1 MESGLGRCSRGSRRR
16 CRLPLALAMLAAP
29 CRMNIIHNPTQ
40 GVPTFVKD
48 FENFNLTGVCR
59 FEDGILIRS
68 QYAHDFVEFA
78 GPGFGSLNGGVLL
91 DACALSGGVYPPLG
105 TNSFRGRG
113 FVGFSTLHTFTGG
126 RTGKAIAPETVRF
139 ALRMTNIRAY
149 FAGIDGH
156 SVRVELW
163 SGPGTSY
170 NNKGVLLLSR
180 EMQMSGVLRQ
190 FPFVNSA
197 DRMVDCVRRIE
208 ISSPAKMFVLDNFTY
223 ELSAASDA
231 QCPDD
236 PAIREAATAAA
247 LQVALEEVQTSV
259 YQTSAAQASATAGHG
274 AWASV
279 ALAVCIAAAV
289 SRQARGAGAP
299 RRACGLGA
307 DERRI

>member
-1 MESGLGRCSRGSRRR
+1 
-16 CRLPLALAMLAAP
+16 
-29 CRMNIIHNPTQ
+29 MNIIHNPTQ

-48 FENFNLTGVCR
+48 FENLNLTGVCR
-59 FEDGILIRS
+59 FENGILIRS

-91 DACALSGGVYPPLG
+91 DACALSGGDYPPLG
-105 TNSFRGRG
+105 NASFAGRG

-139 ALRMTNIRAY
+139 ALRMTNIRAS

-180 EMQMSGVLRQ
+180 EMQMSGELRQ

-208 ISSPAKMFVLDNFTY
+208 ISSPAKMFVLDNFLY
-223 ELSAASDA
+223 ELSAASDE

-236 PAIREAATAAA
+236 PAIREAAAAAA
-247 LQVALEEVQTSV
+247 LQVALEDVQTSV

-279 ALAVCIAAAV
+279 ALAVCMAAAV
-289 SRQARGAGAP
+289 SRHARGAGAP
-299 RRACGLGA
+299 RMSVYGERVGWGA
-307 DERRI
+307 SWPLPSPLRKQ